1 MNPAQLSA
9 VANLK
14 QALDF
19 DALLPKSVF
28 SAAWGTFRF
37 FESDRMF
44 ESNFVEIVRT
54 LLAVES
60 AKLACM
66 INVDGSNELKTDV
79 VDALFIDGGSGEH
92 DYDDALREGGPQRGW
107 LFDVDRYACSSE
119 KGAWCIY
126 CEKSNEVAVLSLRN
140 SADLTKY
147 ERALQQLDSRPVS
160 DLLGAGY
167 SDRFP
172 FNRLVSEWRD
182 GLVRHYGKDKD

>member
-19 DALLPKSVF
+19 DALLPNSVF
-28 SAAWGTFRF
+28 SAAWGIFRF
-37 FESDRMF
+37 FESHRMF

-66 INVDGSNELKTDV
+66 INVDRSNELKTDV
-79 VDALFIDGGSGEH
+79 VDALFIDGDSGEH
-92 DYDDALREGGPQRGW
+92 DYNDALREGGPQGGW

-126 CEKSNEVAVLSLRN
+126 CEKSNEVAVLALRN
-140 SADLTKY
+140 SADLMKY
-147 ERALQQLDSRPVS
+147 ERALQQLDARPVS
-160 DLLGAGY
+160 DLLGVEY

-182 GLVRHYGKDKD
+182 GLARHYGRDKD